1 MADTDAIENG
11 VGEEDYEALRVS
23 GTRSSASGRTGSV
36 WVLAI
41 CDDV

>member
-23 GTRSSASGRTGSV
+23 GTRRSSAIG
-36 WVLAI
+36 
-41 CDDV
+41 